1 VKPWNADR
9 SRRRARRFTACLG
22 RLSHGQTTS
31 SSRSASVTP
40 NIWRRPC
47 SPSRQRSRSVGT
59 IRFVGKAAAK
69 IADDGGIPLP

>member
-1 VKPWNADR
+1 MQVVKLAA
-9 SRRRARRFTACLG
+9 SG
-22 RLSHGQTTS
+22 RMPQAIVAQLA
-31 SSRSASVTP
+31 RSASVTP

-47 SPSRQRSRSVGT
+47 SPSRQRLRSVGT